1 MVRALLRSAVVGLAA
16 GGRVLAARPVFFG
29 SVAVFAALAGVVAD
43 NALNRQ
49 TGRHPHPMLATR
61 PDEVAAILARP
72 AAARRSV
79 PEKVEIANDPRILAF
94 PLVREVQTLL
104 AERGLYTS
112 AIDGRA
118 GQATDLAIR
127 AFQRERGLRIDG
139 MATPLLLSQIRAASD
154 APAPPPRD
162 EIASLADVDPGATA
176 GIGSTPD
183 LVREIQAKLS
193 EAKVADITAD
203 GILGERTRAAIR
215 TFQALESLEVTGE
228 PTPEV
233 LARLEAVNAGR

>member
-1 MVRALLRSAVVGLAA
+1 MARALLRGVAGGLVA

-29 SVAVFAALAGVVAD
+29 SVAVFAALSGVVAD

-72 AAARRSV
+72 AAARRAA

-112 AIDGRA
+112 GIDGRA

-127 AFQRERGLRIDG
+127 AFQNERGLRVDG
-139 MATPLLLSQIRAASD
+139 MATPLLLSQIRAANEPPG
-154 APAPPPRD
+154 APPRD
-162 EIASLADVDPGATA
+162 EIASLVNVDPGATA
-176 GIGSTPD
+176 GIGSD
-183 LVREIQAKLS
+183 AELVREIQAKLS
-193 EAKVADITAD
+193 EAQVADITAD

-228 PTPEV
+228 PTREV
-233 LARLEAVNAGR
+233 LARLEAVSAGR